1 MRKVVFD
8 IETTNRFLDVGSADP
23 AKLDLAIVCIWD
35 SETNEYSSY
44 LMEELPK
51 LWPIIEQTDM
61 LIGYNSDHF
70 DVPLLNKYYPGDLTK
85 IKSLDL
91 LKEIRSSLG
100 RRLKMDSIAEATL
113 GAGKTADGLQSI
125 QWWKEGKVDL
135 VRKYCI
141 SDVKITKE
149 LYEYALQ
156 NNKLFYK
163 DLGNKREI
171 PLNTSKW
178 EEAGENSMTFTL
190 PF

>member
-8 IETTNRFLDVGSADP
+8 IETTNRFIDVGSADP
-23 AKLDLAIVCIWD
+23 AKLDIAIVCIWD
-35 SETNEYSSY
+35 SETDSYSSY
-44 LMEELPK
+44 LIDELPK
-51 LWPIIEQTDM
+51 LWPILEQTDM

-70 DVPLLNKYYPGDLTK
+70 DIPLLNKYYPGDLTK

-91 LKEIRSSLG
+91 LKEIKNSLG
-100 RRLKMDSIAEATL
+100 RRLRMDSIAEATL

-135 VRKYCI
+135 VRKYCL

-149 LYEYALQ
+149 LYEYARK
-156 NNKLFYK
+156 NNKLLFK
-163 DLGNKREI
+163 DLGTKREI
-171 PLNTSKW
+171 MLDTKNL
-178 EEAGENSMTFTL
+178 EEANDNSMTFTL